1 MMISDDIFFVRVIG
15 VMRNQMKEVIK
26 KCWCYVGWLV
36 GWSHVGVSNM
46 GVPEQT
52 TGNCISVHQICF
64 RLQVYIIQDCVF
76 FFFDN

>member
-15 VMRNQMKEVIK
+15 LMWNQMKEVIK
-26 KCWCYVGWLV
+26 NVGVMLV

-76 FFFDN
+76 FFFNN